1 MSTKDNSIN
10 NESDRELEQ
19 ELEQDNNII
28 EHEKYTIQN
37 MILTGIIS
45 CIYILLISK
54 FAELISLD
62 FNDEKNSIGTYV
74 MIIYFVTIA
83 GIVFTYLFFKND
95 NIPNSIMKYSLNIS
109 NTILMMYTV
118 INHWDHLDEY
128 AKCTLLVSTFIGVVY
143 YLYKSY

>member
-10 NESDRELEQ
+10 NESSRELEP
-19 ELEQDNNII
+19 EQDNDII

-128 AKCTLLVSTFIGVVY
+128 AKCTLLVSTFIGIVY